1 MESQINLTFFKKIKK
16 QIIYLELY
24 LLEILTTKYMLMQ
37 SIVIRLSAVKVL
49 PVLNFKS
56 KYFPNREAIYIVVPS
71 WTVSPEKRTKRLG
84 DFF

>member
-1 MESQINLTFFKKIKK
+1 M
-16 QIIYLELY
+16 IYLELY
-24 LLEILTTKYMLMQ
+24 LLETLTIKYMLMQ

-56 KYFPNREAIYIVVPS
+56 KYFPSSEAMYIVVPS
-71 WTVSPEKRTKRLG
+71 WTVSPEKRTKKLG

>member
-1 MESQINLTFFKKIKK
+1 
-16 QIIYLELY
+16 
-24 LLEILTTKYMLMQ
+24 MLMQ

-56 KYFPNREAIYIVVPS
+56 KYFPSSEAMYIVVPS